1 MPYRD
6 DIHAIRTE
14 LRQAGTRLAP
24 IAIDV
29 GDDRAA
35 LLLGRAVAMTR
46 AVDRLLQEALS
57 RPLNQAP
64 AAAMHAEPPAALH
77 PFAGSDAR

>member
-1 MPYRD
+1 MSYRD

-14 LRQAGTRLAP
+14 LRRAGTRLAP

-29 GDDRAA
+29 GDDRAG

-57 RPLNQAP
+57 QHLDQAP
-64 AAAMHAEPPAALH
+64 AAAMNAEPPAA
-77 PFAGSDAR
+77 PRPSAGTDAR